1 MKLVIQ
7 RVKNA
12 SVEVDNKIV
21 GEIEKGF
28 LVLIGISRLSS
39 KKIV

>member
-28 LVLIGISRLSS
+28 LLWKILKLSRRPE
-39 KKIV
+39 K